1 LINKSE
7 KISVMKDFIKKNI
20 IALLALL
27 VVIIVIAT
35 AAIKNAGQIGYK
47 TDIKTALNM
56 LSNDKGEV
64 SPATLQQMLQDKSK
78 TIVPVDLRSEIDFSR
93 GHIEG
98 AVNIPV
104 YDLLGKRSMRFF
116 KKLANENGISVLY
129 STTQS
134 EANGSYLL
142 LKQVGCDNISILQG
156 GFDLYSKMP
165 LPDSVLNAK
174 IPVWAMENCRID
186 ITALKTPD
194 AGKDNPNTAAPSDKP
209 KQKVI
214 PAKKAGSTGGGC

>member
-1 LINKSE
+1 
-7 KISVMKDFIKKNI
+7 MKDFIKKNI

-35 AAIKNAGQIGYK
+35 AAIKNAGQVGYR
-47 TDIKTALNM
+47 TDIKTALNL
-56 LSNDKGEV
+56 LSNDKGEI

-78 TIVPVDLRSEIDFSR
+78 TVVPVDLRSEIDYSR

-104 YDLLGKRSMRFF
+104 YDLLGKRAMKFF
-116 KKLANENGISVLY
+116 KKLASENGIPVLY

-134 EANGSYLL
+134 EANGAYLL
-142 LKQVGCDNISILQG
+142 LKQVGCENVSILQG
-156 GFDLYSKMP
+156 GFELYSLMP

-174 IPVWAMENCRID
+174 IPLWAMERCRID
-186 ITALKTPD
+186 TTAFKAPD
-194 AGKDNPNTAAPSDKP
+194 AGKALNARAPK
-209 KQKVI
+209 
-214 PAKKAGSTGGGC
+214 AEEKKTVVPVKKSGSAGGGC